1 MFRNYLII
9 SWRNLMRHKTFSLI
23 NILGLAVGMAVCL
36 MILQYIRFE
45 QGYESWHEHAA
56 DIYRITVD
64 VYDGPELQVQDA
76 QMYRPAGPMMVDR
89 IPEVIDFARMNP
101 FETVEFR
108 NGNQAFK
115 ESRVVLA
122 DSSCFRVFSYRFID
136 GDPEKALTEPMQ
148 IVLTE
153 SSAEKYFGRT
163 DIVGELLQVQ
173 TSDEIRDLAIV
184 GVIEDIPAQS
194 HLKFDF
200 LMSYV
205 TGIAMGWDVNSWN
218 QNNDYVYVQV
228 TPGTDPVVFHEKVAA
243 FTAQLQE
250 EELLNEET
258 IIAQAITDIHLHS
271 HKTYESEP
279 NGDASI
285 LFLLAAVAFIVI
297 VVAWVNYVNLSTARA
312 LERAREVGIRKVVGS
327 SRGQLMGQFML
338 EAGMINLFASLIALS
353 ILQLFM
359 PEFRILAGLPAS
371 FGFLNDPA
379 FLGQLAI
386 LFVISWGLA
395 GFYPAVVLSQF
406 MPISVLKGKFTHSG
420 HGNLIR
426 KSLVVFQFVMAVVLI
441 AGALVVNEQLHYLRN
456 VDLGMNID
464 QTLVVSAPQADS
476 ARARFGL
483 FRDQLMQN
491 PQIRD
496 VAASTTVPGLSTTD
510 MSSTTGIRL
519 MGAEERNHTYY
530 LSWID
535 DHYVPLLEIDI
546 LAGRNLSSVPQEG
559 NYAMINAAAAR
570 LFGVPDPEEIVG
582 KKIDLWGNEVNIRG
596 VIADYS
602 QVSPKEQPLPIVFL
616 HDPSNFDFASIAIQ
630 TEEMPAMLRQI
641 ETAWDEAFPGSAF
654 SYFFLDERYDQ
665 QYKSDDRFS
674 SIFGI
679 LTGIAIFIACL
690 GLFGLSAYSAV
701 QRTKEIGIR
710 KVCGASSTD
719 IVRLLSRNYLQL
731 ILVASAIGL
740 PLAGLGMTSWL
751 QNFASQMPLHAG
763 LFVWPVVLILV
774 ISVITISWQ
783 TIRSANSDPSDAL
796 RHE

>member
-45 QGYESWHEHAA
+45 QGYESWHENAA

-64 VYDGPELQVQDA
+64 VYEGPELQVQDA

-89 IPEVIDFARMNP
+89 IPEVIDFARMNL

-108 NGNQAFK
+108 RGNQAFK

-122 DSSCFRVFSYRFID
+122 DSSCFRVFSYQFIN

-184 GVIEDIPAQS
+184 GVIENVPAQS

-218 QNNDYVYVQV
+218 QNNDYVYIQV
-228 TPGTDPVVFHEKVAA
+228 VPGTDPAIVHEKVAA
-243 FTAQLQE
+243 FTDQLQE
-250 EELLNEET
+250 EELLNEED
-258 IIAQAITDIHLHS
+258 IIAQAITDIHLYS

-279 NGDASI
+279 NGDANI
-285 LFLLAAVAFIVI
+285 LFLLAAVALIVI
-297 VVAWVNYVNLSTARA
+297 LVAWVNYVNLSTARA

-327 SRGQLMGQFML
+327 SRGQLIGQFML

-371 FGFLNDPA
+371 FGFLNDPT

-386 LFVISWGLA
+386 LFFVSWGLA

-406 MPISVLKGKFTHSG
+406 MPISVLKGKFSHSG

-464 QTLVVSAPQADS
+464 QTLVVSAPGADS

-483 FRDQLMQN
+483 FRDLLMQN
-491 PQIRD
+491 PQVRD
-496 VAASTTVPGLSTTD
+496 VAASTTVPGLPTTD

-519 MGAEERNHTYY
+519 MGAESKNHTFY
-530 LSWID
+530 LAWID
-535 DHYVPLLEIDI
+535 DHYIPLLEVDI
-546 LAGRNLSSVPQEG
+546 LAGRNLSAVPQEG
-559 NYAMINAAAAR
+559 NYAMINIAAAR
-570 LFGVPDPEEIVG
+570 LFGVPDPEEILG
-582 KKIDLWGNEVNIRG
+582 QKIDMWGNEINIRG
-596 VIADYS
+596 VIDNYS
-602 QVSPKEQPLPIVFL
+602 QVSPKEQPLPMVFL
-616 HDPSNFDFASIAIQ
+616 HEPSNFDFTSIAIQ
-630 TEEMPAMLRQI
+630 TEDMPTMIRQI

-731 ILVASAIGL
+731 ILVASVIGL
-740 PLAGLGMTSWL
+740 PLAGLGMTFWL

-763 LFVWPVVLILV
+763 LFVWPVVLILA
-774 ISVITISWQ
+774 IAVITISWQ

>member
-122 DSSCFRVFSYRFID
+122 DSSCFRVFSYQFIN

-148 IVLTE
+148 IVLTA

-218 QNNDYVYVQV
+218 QNNDYAYVQV
-228 TPGTDPVVFHEKVAA
+228 VPGTDPDVFHEKVAA

-250 EELLNEET
+250 EELLREEE

-285 LFLLAAVAFIVI
+285 LFLLAAVALIVI
-297 VVAWVNYVNLSTARA
+297 LVAWVNYVNLSTARA

-327 SRGQLMGQFML
+327 SRGQLMSQFML

-386 LFVISWGLA
+386 LFFISWGLA

-406 MPISVLKGKFTHSG
+406 MPISVLKGRFTHSG

-441 AGALVVNEQLHYLRN
+441 AGALAVNEQLHYLRN

-519 MGAEERNHTYY
+519 MGAENRNHTFY

-546 LAGRNLSSVPQEG
+546 LAGRNLSPVPQEG
-559 NYAMINAAAAR
+559 NFAMINVAAAR
-570 LFGVPDPEEIVG
+570 LFGIPDPEEIVG
-582 KKIDLWGNEVNIRG
+582 KNIDLWGNEVNIRG

-630 TEEMPAMLRQI
+630 TEKMPAMLQQI

-731 ILVASAIGL
+731 ILVASVIGL